1 MKIRLD
7 PLMVAEALAR
17 EGPYVSPR
25 RAARLLGTTPR
36 AAGKVLAWLERL
48 DLAEKVSR
56 HTYKLEPRHV
66 VNR

>member
-1 MKIRLD
+1 
-7 PLMVAEALAR
+7 MVAEALAR

-36 AAGKVLAWLERL
+36 TAGRVLAWLEKL
-48 DLAEKVSR
+48 GLAEKVSR
-56 HTYKLEPRHV
+56 HTYKLKPRRV